1 MPWPIFWAAYLG
13 RITLAFKQAVP
24 SDADVWGSNVFA
36 VRDARERFRK
46 QDSSDLAQVLA
57 TLTYSKK
64 TKPYDYVYAALR
76 LARLPP
82 NHHFL
87 QNQYKQTTEFFIG
100 VASFI
105 INNRN
110 DLVSVSL
117 A

>member
-36 VRDARERFRK
+36 VRGARERFRK

-64 TKPYDYVYAALR
+64 TKPYDMSM
-76 LARLPP
+76 LPWDLLDY
-82 NHHFL
+82 L
-87 QNQYKQTTEFFIG
+87 QTII
-100 VASFI
+100 SFKTSTSKPQ
-105 INNRN
+105 NS
-110 DLVSVSL
+110 LSVLPLSL
-117 A
+117 SITGMI